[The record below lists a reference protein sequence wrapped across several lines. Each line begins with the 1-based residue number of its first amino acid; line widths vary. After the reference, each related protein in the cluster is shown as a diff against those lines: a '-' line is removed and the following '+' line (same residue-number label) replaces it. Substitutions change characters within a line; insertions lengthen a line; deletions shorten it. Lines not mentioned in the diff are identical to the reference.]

1 MSEQINPLQSVFTW
15 LCQQNNIP
23 PSNQADAAAGMR
35 GHVANAR
42 RLYLQ
47 PIGRQ
52 LPYHDPHF
60 RAAYLLAYFPYY
72 IEPIFHVLQSA
83 EIPDSLFDNG
93 RLNLALF
100 GGGPCPELLGLAY
113 WLRQRA
119 PQLGSVNAL
128 VFDREPGW
136 SAIQEGLIPA
146 MLDDYRSR
154 ETRVTL
160 AGHGCDVVE
169 CLTRDCSC
177 GVADRDLIV
186 SQNFLT
192 ELYTK
197 RHLAISTF
205 ERVIQTS
212 RCRYL
217 LFVENRYEAVRE
229 LMDNLAADLFSKGL
243 TTKPVRAASS
253 HRIAGFS
260 LPPLLREH
268 LFIGQDGLIPR
279 RNIKYHS
286 MVLEVRR

>member
-1 MSEQINPLQSVFTW
+1 MAEQINPLQNVFTW

-23 PSNQADAAAGMR
+23 QSNHAGAAVGMR

-52 LPYHDPHF
+52 LPYHNPHF

-72 IEPIFHVLQSA
+72 IEPIFHTLQAA
-83 EIPDSLFDNG
+83 EISDSLFAGG

-100 GGGPCPELLGLAY
+100 GGGPCPELLGVTA
-113 WLRQRA
+113 WLRRRA
-119 PQLGSVNAL
+119 PQLESLDAV

-146 MLDDYRSR
+146 MLDDYRS
-154 ETRVTL
+154 TTTSVTL

-169 CLTRDCSC
+169 CPTRDCSC

-192 ELYTK
+192 ELYGG
-197 RHLAISTF
+197 RQQALQTF
-205 ERVIQTS
+205 ERIIRTS

-217 LFVENRYEAVRE
+217 VFVENRYEAVRE
-229 LMDNLAADLFSKGL
+229 LMDRLAADLFSKGL
-243 TTKPVRAASS
+243 ITRPAGAAGSI
-253 HRIAGFS
+253 RVAGFP

-268 LFIGQDGLIPR
+268 LFTGEDGLIPR
-279 RNIKYHS
+279 KYVKYHS
-286 MVLEVRR
+286 MVLEIRR